1 MKKIACLLIF
11 LLCSIPIAANAAD
24 WININK
30 NIMLDISSLMLQ
42 SDDYCDM
49 VVYLNDKNKLKQI
62 NSKIVG
68 VLVILKVN
76 FATKDIKIIKTSYLD
91 KKNNLI
97 TSNINQN
104 FSKSYILKE
113 ADIVMDELFSVFN
126 MLSIKD
132 TSDGSEWLQI
142 FEKSWIKKES
152 ITWNSS
158 TVTFWQ
164 KDLNSKSFSFD
175 EISKLLRKNVWYIMS
190 ENTIDCFNN
199 TYTQKQMVIY
209 DIEGKVLLH
218 DENRINTSKIIPDSR
233 AEATFKLLCMPLLR

>member
-1 MKKIACLLIF
+1 MKKIFCLMVY
-11 LLCSIPIAANAAD
+11 LLCFMLPTNAAD

-42 SDDYCDM
+42 SDNCCDL
-49 VVYLNDKNKLKQI
+49 VVYLNDKNQLKQI

-68 VLVILKVN
+68 VLAILKVN
-76 FATKDIKIIKTSYLD
+76 FDTKDIKIIKTSYLD

-97 TSNINQN
+97 ISNINQN
-104 FSKSYILKE
+104 FSKKYILKE
-113 ADIVMDELFSVFN
+113 ADIVMDELFSIFS
-126 MLSIKD
+126 MLAIKD

-152 ITWNSS
+152 ITWDNH

-175 EISKLLRKNVWYIMS
+175 EISKLLGKNVWYIMS

-199 TYTQKQMVIY
+199 TYTEKQMVIY
-209 DIEGKVLLH
+209 DIKGKVLLN
-218 DENRINTSKIIPDSR
+218 DENRTNTSKIIPDSR
-233 AEATFKLLCMPLLR
+233 AEATFKLLCTPLLR